1 MFSVNEVK
9 KNDVEKWIELDIIPR
24 IDEWVEVIDIL
35 SENEYDI
42 TYDNSTLW
50 SGDIGTVRT
59 VSLRKDE
66 NGFYYEIRVICEDQ

>member
-1 MFSVNEVK
+1 MFSVNEFK
-9 KNDVEKWIELDIIPR
+9 RNDVEKWIELDIIPR

-42 TYDNSTLW
+42 TYENSTLW

-59 VSLRKDE
+59 VSLRNDDK
-66 NGFYYEIRVICEDQ
+66 GFYYEIRVICEDQ